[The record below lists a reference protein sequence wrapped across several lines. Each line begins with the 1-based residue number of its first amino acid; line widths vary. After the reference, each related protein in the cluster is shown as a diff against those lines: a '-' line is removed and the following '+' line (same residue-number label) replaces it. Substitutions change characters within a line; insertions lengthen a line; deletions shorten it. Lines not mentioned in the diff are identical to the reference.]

1 MFIWYNYSNNGNKLI
16 ETDDCKKKMKAVISD
31 RSKFDKLDISILFL
45 KWLNHS
51 MKKIVLLKANI
62 LKFGFQD
69 QNQAFST
76 NKVKS
81 INQWKII

>member
-1 MFIWYNYSNNGNKLI
+1 
-16 ETDDCKKKMKAVISD
+16 MKAVISD

-45 KWLNHS
+45 KSLNHS

-81 INQWKII
+81 INQ

>member
-1 MFIWYNYSNNGNKLI
+1 MFIWYNYSNNDDKLI

>member
-1 MFIWYNYSNNGNKLI
+1 
-16 ETDDCKKKMKAVISD
+16 MKAIISD

-45 KWLNHS
+45 KSLNHS
-51 MKKIVLLKANI
+51 MKKIVLLKVNI

-81 INQWKII
+81 INQ

>member
-1 MFIWYNYSNNGNKLI
+1 MFIWYNYSNNDNKLI

>member
-1 MFIWYNYSNNGNKLI
+1 MFIWYNYSNNDNKLI
-16 ETDDCKKKMKAVISD
+16 ETDECKKKMKAVISD

>member
-1 MFIWYNYSNNGNKLI
+1 
-16 ETDDCKKKMKAVISD
+16 
-31 RSKFDKLDISILFL
+31 
-45 KWLNHS
+45 

-81 INQWKII
+81 INQ